1 MPHKVLQRTYSTRFN
16 DFALEFYSFVAD
28 NYAPFYSRPIECTDR
43 DAPFVPRRRALP
55 RERPRP
61 RRALHRHPW
70 LHRDQLRRLRDGR
83 HALLPAHPQ
92 PAPPAHLLRRPGARP
107 RRPRAGSP
115 ARKAGGELPPHR
127 RAVGPHRP
135 VLRGVPRRP
144 RHRVGRAPEVQPLPG
159 VEPLLR
165 RQPRARPRAEDP
177 NSCCSTCPN
186 PNCGPRC
193 GGGCSRSSSCTPWPA
208 PSTTGS
214 GAASALARSTT
225 QVNACSCL
233 TLILA
238 CIIYWQ
244 AREISRIAAA
254 PDFPF
259 DPDLLRHVSP
269 IEWNLVGTLLWD
281 RQAGAFGCR
290 VHRPYARRDPRRP
303 RRGVRR
309 GRREGAFQTSGPGE
323 NSMNRPNA
331 AA

>member
-1 MPHKVLQRTYSTRFN
+1 MGLAAPAGRGRLGRQRLHAGCATSSRRVGWGVRGHVAQWRPQTRGLFGCGG
-16 DFALEFYSFVAD
+16 LELR
-28 NYAPFYSRPIECTDR
+28 PFPTHTC
-43 DAPFVPRRRALP
+43 F
-55 RERPRP
+55 
-61 RRALHRHPW
+61 
-70 LHRDQLRRLRDGR
+70 RRLGK
-83 HALLPAHPQ
+83 LP
-92 PAPPAHLLRRPGARP
+92 
-107 RRPRAGSP
+107 S
-115 ARKAGGELPPHR
+115 HR

-233 TLILA
+233 TLI
-238 CIIYWQ
+238 
-244 AREISRIAAA
+244 
-254 PDFPF
+254 
-259 DPDLLRHVSP
+259 
-269 IEWNLVGTLLWD
+269 
-281 RQAGAFGCR
+281 
-290 VHRPYARRDPRRP
+290 DPRLHHLLAGQGDLTDCRRTGLPVRP
-303 RRGVRR
+303 RPASSCQPDRVESGRYPPVGPAGGGVRLSCPPSVC
-309 GRREGAFQTSGPGE
+309 TP
-323 NSMNRPNA
+323 
-331 AA
+331 

>member
-1 MPHKVLQRTYSTRFN
+1 MGLAAPAGRGRLGRQRLHAGCATSSRRVGWGVRGHVAQWRPQTRG
-16 DFALEFYSFVAD
+16 LLGCGGIELR
-28 NYAPFYSRPIECTDR
+28 PFPTHTC
-43 DAPFVPRRRALP
+43 F
-55 RERPRP
+55 
-61 RRALHRHPW
+61 
-70 LHRDQLRRLRDGR
+70 RRLGK
-83 HALLPAHPQ
+83 LP
-92 PAPPAHLLRRPGARP
+92 
-107 RRPRAGSP
+107 S
-115 ARKAGGELPPHR
+115 HR